1 MSLPVAFIVGS
12 LVLLKKTTQAIS
24 YKGRDLCQQ
33 RTGNQACIS
42 LLLQPDQ
49 F

>member
-1 MSLPVAFIVGS
+1 MSLPVAFIAGS